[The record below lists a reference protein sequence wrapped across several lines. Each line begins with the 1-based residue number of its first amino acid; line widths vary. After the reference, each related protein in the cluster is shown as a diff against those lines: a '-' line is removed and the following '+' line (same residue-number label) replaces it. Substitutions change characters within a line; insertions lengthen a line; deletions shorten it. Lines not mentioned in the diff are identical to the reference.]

1 MSDGFSAFFG
11 SIMPRYFFEDF
22 HAGDEWEYEPWSLD
36 IDGIVAFARQY
47 DPQPMHT
54 DPDSPATA
62 PYGGL
67 IASGWQT
74 ALKCLTPFLDEVMR
88 ETAGLASPG
97 FDSFRWLKPVR
108 PGARIRPRVEVF
120 DSRRSRSKPDRGIV
134 FFRFQGLD
142 EGNEAVWSAE
152 GPFLIRCR
160 AIERK

>member
-1 MSDGFSAFFG
+1 
-11 SIMPRYFFEDF
+11 MPRYFFEDF
-22 HAGDEWEYEPWSLD
+22 RARDEWKYEPLD
-36 IDGIVAFARQY
+36 IDDIVAFVRRRSRCA
-47 DPQPMHT
+47 PQPA
-54 DPDSPATA
+54 SPATE
-62 PYGGL
+62 PHGGL

-74 ALKCLTPFLDEVMR
+74 ALRCLAPFLDDILR
-88 ETAGLASPG
+88 ETTGFASPG

-108 PGARIRPRVEVF
+108 PGARIKPRVEVF